1 MRQTHN
7 IVTVLVGIAA
17 AWWLASQT
25 LGLLSRFADV
35 LAIFGFAWLLNLLLE
50 PMVDRLS
57 RRFPKGLAWSI
68 GYVCVLLVLMAL
80 TAPLATQASTL
91 PNALPKVIEQSTRQI
106 DMFLVW
112 LREHHF
118 PVPMSSRIAMESSE
132 LVQQIAPILV
142 AWSLAILSFGGQT
155 LLVIGV
161 AAAMTAGDNS
171 VRPILRAAL
180 PRTWLDEA
188 TWLYQD
194 VRRTYSAAIRGHLAI
209 WTLGMILSLGVMALF
224 NTPNV
229 FLWIGPLALVR
240 LLPYLGGI
248 LGGAMTVLI
257 LLLTLPWPIALI
269 PAILVIIGQNLMGY
283 IIEPHLL
290 GRVLR
295 LSPALVLFVV
305 LVGWKLG
312 GVAGIAFGVPAVAVV
327 QAIAERI
334 LSYRERRRSLQPDAM
349 PIEPAPAVQSSVSPS
364 NAAAAPPSAPT
375 PNVSTAANPCPESL
389 QAQS

>member
-1 MRQTHN
+1 MRQTQN
-7 IVTVLVGIAA
+7 LVTVIVGIAA
-17 AWWLASQT
+17 TWWLASQT

-57 RRFPKGLAWSI
+57 RRLPKGVAWSV

-91 PNALPKVIEQSTRQI
+91 PNALPTVIEQSTQQI
-106 DMFLVW
+106 DMFLAW
-112 LREHHF
+112 LREHHI
-118 PVPMSSRIAMESSE
+118 PVPMSSQIAMESSE
-132 LVQQIAPILV
+132 LVQQIGPMLLT
-142 AWSLAILSFGGQT
+142 WSLAILSFGGQT

-188 TWLYQD
+188 TWLYED

-224 NTPNV
+224 NTPNI
-229 FLWIGPLALVR
+229 FLWIGPLALIR

-257 LLLTLPWPIALI
+257 LLLTLPWPMALI
-269 PAILVIIGQNLMGY
+269 PTILVIIGQNLMGY

-334 LSYRERRRSLQPDAM
+334 LSHRERRRSLQSDAA
-349 PIEPAPAVQSSVSPS
+349 PAEPALSAQPAVPSS
-364 NAAAAPPSAPT
+364 NATAAQAPAPT
-375 PNVSTAANPCPESL
+375 SNVPAAANPRPESL